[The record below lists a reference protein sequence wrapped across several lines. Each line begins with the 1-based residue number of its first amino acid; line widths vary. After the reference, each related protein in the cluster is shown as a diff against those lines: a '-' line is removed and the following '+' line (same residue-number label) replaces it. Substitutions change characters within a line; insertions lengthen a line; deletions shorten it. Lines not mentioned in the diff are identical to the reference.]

1 MTFKEFE
8 AWCNQRACD
17 GCWGVLEAMTCI
29 DILET
34 VRKKWFWKREK
45 FWQEEYA
52 VDVMEQI
59 VNPIEKKIAEV
70 GRIADEHI

>member
-17 GCWGVLEAMTCI
+17 GCWGMLEAMTCI

-45 FWQEEYA
+45 FWKEEYA
-52 VDVMEQI
+52 IDVIEQI
-59 VNPIEKKIAEV
+59 INPIEKKIAEL
-70 GRIADEHI
+70 GRTADEHI

>member
-17 GCWGVLEAMTCI
+17 GCWGMLEAMTCI

-34 VRKKWFWKREK
+34 IRKKWFWKRER
-45 FWQEEYA
+45 FWQGEYA

-59 VNPIEKKIAEV
+59 VTPIEKKIEEL
-70 GRIADEHI
+70 GRTADEHI